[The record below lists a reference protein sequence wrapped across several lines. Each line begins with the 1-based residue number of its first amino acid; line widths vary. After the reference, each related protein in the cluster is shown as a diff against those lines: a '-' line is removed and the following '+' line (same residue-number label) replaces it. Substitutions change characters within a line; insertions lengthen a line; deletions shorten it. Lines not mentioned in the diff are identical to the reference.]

1 MHFGKLDDSPMFRKQ
16 LQALEE
22 SAEALKDRCLK
33 FYKGCRKYTEEL
45 GEAYDDDIAFASALE
60 SFGGGHDDPISVA
73 VGGPVMTK
81 FTIALREIGTYKE
94 ILRSQVEHML
104 SDRLIQFA
112 SIDLQDIK
120 LESIRVPVQDLE
132 ELCEQS
138 EDCMGRLLWLQ
149 DQSSWYLPFTL
160 PLRPDWP
167 HPPSVVMWSIRD
179 AAAIFGTQEDPLRT
193 WTHEMVSGICR
204 GFSVPWEV
212 RRRFDKASLHYD
224 QAREKFLC
232 LKKGTRV
239 DVVSEVE
246 EDLRNARSTF
256 EQARFNL
263 VTALSNIE
271 AKKKFEFLESVSGTM
286 DAHLRYFKQGY
297 ELLLQM
303 EPYIHQVLTYAH
315 QSRERATY
323 EQAALAE
330 RMQEFRRQVEDNN
343 QRSFSDVE
351 ASPSGDGIHTIG
363 RSSHKMIEAVMQ
375 STPRG
380 KRFSSLGMLEED
392 NEEPLERTED
402 AMGRL
407 VWIIAS
413 GSRITYQMGLSCILK
428 NLTGNDL
435 ELIYVGFSRR
445 QNLRV
450 QVQTIKQGYLLKRS
464 SSLRGD
470 WKRRFF
476 VLDSRGMLYYY
487 RKHWGK
493 PTGHSKG
500 QGHSHG
506 SDNTT
511 GLLSR
516 FLSSHQGS
524 PQNDKT
530 VAHHTV
536 NLLTSTIKLDA
547 EQTDL
552 RFCFRIISPSKN
564 YALQA
569 ENAMERMDWIDK
581 ITGVIA
587 SLLNSQASYSH
598 RLPHSPL
605 RSSHQRTGS
614 ESSSLSSSSEFDPT
628 MSEDSGASR
637 LLFSNGRDSGPSRSS
652 FGNSAEQQERPIDVL
667 RQVPG
672 NDVCVDCNAPEPD
685 WASLNLGVLLCIECS
700 GVHRNLGVHISKVRS
715 LTLDVKVWE
724 PSVINVFQSLGN
736 QFCNSVWE
744 ELFLNQDS
752 PTRLSNVD
760 SMTRF
765 DSGHGSGELSFSL
778 KKPDTR
784 DSLLAKERF
793 IFSKYAEKS
802 YVSRTYL
809 EADPASVACRIWDAV
824 QAGNKQL
831 VYRLLVCDD
840 ADVNTMYEHAIE
852 GSRVM
857 LPEPSSNKPTSH
869 AIQVQENFN
878 SPIDGTNFKASGTL
892 QISRNGTSSGSS
904 ESASDDFE
912 LQGATLLYL
921 ACRNGDLGMIELLL
935 QYGAQVNVV
944 NGLGKTPLQQC
955 IATGHSSCA
964 KLLLSRGAHSELVDR
979 GNRIPFQVALD
990 HETGSEASCLS
1001 QRLF

>member
-1 MHFGKLDDSPMFRKQ
+1 MRTLCSAFLSSAKSSCVLVLIDLLHAQTKHLVTHKHPTAGPYITSSSRRNQSVAVRGIFSCTCRIISIIIVIMHFGKLDDSPMFRKQ
-16 LQALEE
+16 LHASEE
-22 SAEALKDRCLK
+22 SADALKDRCLR

-45 GEAYDDDIAFASALE
+45 GEAYDGDIAFASALE

-120 LESIRVPVQDLE
+120 
-132 ELCEQS
+132 
-138 EDCMGRLLWLQ
+138 
-149 DQSSWYLPFTL
+149 
-160 PLRPDWP
+160 
-167 HPPSVVMWSIRD
+167 
-179 AAAIFGTQEDPLRT
+179 
-193 WTHEMVSGICR
+193 
-204 GFSVPWEV
+204 EV

-224 QAREKFLC
+224 QAREKFLS

-330 RMQEFRRQVEDNN
+330 RMQEFRRQMEDNN

-380 KRFSSLGMLEED
+380 K
-392 NEEPLERTED
+392 
-402 AMGRL
+402 
-407 VWIIAS
+407 
-413 GSRITYQMGLSCILK
+413 
-428 NLTGNDL
+428 
-435 ELIYVGFSRR
+435 
-445 QNLRV
+445 
-450 QVQTIKQGYLLKRS
+450 VQTIKQGYLLKRS

-493 PTGHSKG
+493 PTGHNKG
-500 QGHSHG
+500 HGRSHG

-524 PQNDKT
+524 PQNEKT

-637 LLFSNGRDSGPSRSS
+637 LLFSNGRDSGANRSL
-652 FGNSAEQQERPIDVL
+652 GNSAEQQERPIDVL

-672 NDVCVDCNAPEPD
+672 NDVCADCNSPEPD

-744 ELFLNQDS
+744 ERISNEDS
-752 PTRLSNVD
+752 PARLSNVD
-760 SMTRF
+760 SMLRF
-765 DSGHGSGELSFSL
+765 DSGHRSGELSSLL

-784 DSLLAKERF
+784 DSLLCKERY
-793 IFSKYAEKS
+793 IYSKYAEKK
-802 YVSRTYL
+802 YILRADL
-809 EADPASVACRIWDAV
+809 EADPASDACRIWDAV
-824 QAGNKQL
+824 QARNKQL
-831 VYRLLVCDD
+831 VYRLLVCHD
-840 ADVNTMYEHAIE
+840 ADVNTLYEQAME

-857 LPEPSSNKPTSH
+857 LPEPNSNDHILNH
-869 AIQVQENFN
+869 ATQVQENFSSRIEGSN
-878 SPIDGTNFKASGTL
+878 LTVGETL
-892 QISRNGTSSGSS
+892 QMSRNGTSSGSS
-904 ESASDDFE
+904 ESTSDDFE
-912 LQGATLLYL
+912 LQGSTLLYL
-921 ACRNGDLGMIELLL
+921 ACRNGDLGMVELLL

-944 NGLGKTPLQQC
+944 NGWGKTPLQQC
-955 IATGHSSCA
+955 IAYGQSACA
-964 KLLLSRGAHSELVDR
+964 KLLLSRGAHSELADR
-979 GNRIPFQVALD
+979 GIRMPFQTALD
-990 HETGSEASCLS
+990 HETGSEASGLS
-1001 QRLF
+1001 QQLL

>member
-45 GEAYDDDIAFASALE
+45 GEAYDDDIAFANALE

-94 ILRSQVEHML
+94 VLRSQVEHML

-120 LESIRVPVQDLE
+120 
-132 ELCEQS
+132 
-138 EDCMGRLLWLQ
+138 
-149 DQSSWYLPFTL
+149 
-160 PLRPDWP
+160 
-167 HPPSVVMWSIRD
+167 
-179 AAAIFGTQEDPLRT
+179 
-193 WTHEMVSGICR
+193 
-204 GFSVPWEV
+204 EV

-239 DVVSEVE
+239 DVVLEVE

-271 AKKKFEFLESVSGTM
+271 AKKKFEFLESVTGTM

-380 KRFSSLGMLEED
+380 K
-392 NEEPLERTED
+392 
-402 AMGRL
+402 
-407 VWIIAS
+407 
-413 GSRITYQMGLSCILK
+413 
-428 NLTGNDL
+428 
-435 ELIYVGFSRR
+435 
-445 QNLRV
+445 
-450 QVQTIKQGYLLKRS
+450 VQTIKQGYLLKRS

-500 QGHSHG
+500 QGRSHG

-511 GLLSR
+511 GILSR

-530 VAHHTV
+530 VAHNTV

-672 NDVCVDCNAPEPD
+672 NDVCADCNSPEPD
-685 WASLNLGVLLCIECS
+685 WVSLNLGVLLCIECS

-744 ELFLNQDS
+744 ELYLNQDS
-752 PTRLSNVD
+752 PARLSNVD

-765 DSGHGSGELSFSL
+765 DSGHGSGELSFTL

-793 IFSKYAEKS
+793 IYSKYAEKS
-802 YVSRTYL
+802 YVSRTDL

-840 ADVNTMYEHAIE
+840 ADVNTTYEHAIE

-857 LPEPSSNKPTSH
+857 LPEPSSNEPTSH
-869 AIQVQENFN
+869 AIQVPENFN

-944 NGLGKTPLQQC
+944 NGLGKNPLQQC

-979 GNRIPFQVALD
+979 GNRIPFQAALD
-990 HETGSEASCLS
+990 HETGSEASGLS
-1001 QRLF
+1001 QQLF

>member
-1 MHFGKLDDSPMFRKQ
+1 MFRKQ

-45 GEAYDDDIAFASALE
+45 GEAYDGDIAFASALE

-94 ILRSQVEHML
+94 VLRSQVEHML

-120 LESIRVPVQDLE
+120 
-132 ELCEQS
+132 
-138 EDCMGRLLWLQ
+138 
-149 DQSSWYLPFTL
+149 
-160 PLRPDWP
+160 
-167 HPPSVVMWSIRD
+167 
-179 AAAIFGTQEDPLRT
+179 
-193 WTHEMVSGICR
+193 
-204 GFSVPWEV
+204 EV

-224 QAREKFLC
+224 QAREKFLS
-232 LKKGTRV
+232 LKKGTRL
-239 DVVSEVE
+239 DVVSEIE

-271 AKKKFEFLESVSGTM
+271 AKKKFEFLESVTGTM

-330 RMQEFRRQVEDNN
+330 RMQEFRRQMEDNN

-351 ASPSGDGIHTIG
+351 ASQSGDGIHTIG
-363 RSSHKMIEAVMQ
+363 RSSHKLIEAVMQ
-375 STPRG
+375 STSRG
-380 KRFSSLGMLEED
+380 K
-392 NEEPLERTED
+392 
-402 AMGRL
+402 
-407 VWIIAS
+407 
-413 GSRITYQMGLSCILK
+413 
-428 NLTGNDL
+428 
-435 ELIYVGFSRR
+435 
-445 QNLRV
+445 
-450 QVQTIKQGYLLKRS
+450 VQTIKQGYLLKRS

-487 RKHWGK
+487 RKHWCK
-493 PTGHSKG
+493 PTGHHKG
-500 QGHSHG
+500 HGRSHA
-506 SDNTT
+506 SDHNS

-524 PQNDKT
+524 PQNEKT
-530 VAHHTV
+530 IAHHTV

-598 RLPHSPL
+598 RVPQSPL

-628 MSEDSGASR
+628 MSEDSGTSR
-637 LLFSNGRDSGPSRSS
+637 LLFSNGRDSRPSRSS
-652 FGNSAEQQERPIDVL
+652 VGNSAEQQERPLDVL
-667 RQVPG
+667 RRVAG
-672 NDVCVDCNAPEPD
+672 NDVCADCNSLEPD

-724 PSVINVFQSLGN
+724 PSVISLFQSLGN
-736 QFCNSVWE
+736 QFCNTVWE
-744 ELFLNQDS
+744 ELIFDDEDS
-752 PTRLSNVD
+752 PSILSHVNN
-760 SMTRF
+760 THRF
-765 DSGHGSGELSFSL
+765 GSVYGSGELNSSL
-778 KKPDTR
+778 KKPDMR

-793 IFSKYAEKS
+793 IHSKYAEKQ
-802 YVSRTYL
+802 YVSRMDL
-809 EADPASVACRIWDAV
+809 EIDPTSVACRIWDAV
-824 QAGNKQL
+824 QARNTQL
-831 VYRLLVCDD
+831 VYRLLVCHD
-840 ADVNTMYEHAIE
+840 ADVNTIYEQAME
-852 GSRVM
+852 GSTLT
-857 LPEPSSNKPTSH
+857 LPDPSSVKHTPNYAT
-869 AIQVQENFN
+869 QVQEFR
-878 SPIDGTNFKASGTL
+878 SHEGTNFHVDGAL
-892 QISRNGTSSGSS
+892 QLPMNGNSLGSS
-904 ESASDDFE
+904 ASASDDFD
-912 LQGATLLYL
+912 LRGSTLLYL
-921 ACRNGDLGMIELLL
+921 ACHNGDIGMVELLL

-944 NGLGKTPLQQC
+944 NGWGKTPLQQC
-955 IATGHSSCA
+955 IASGQSACA
-964 KLLLSRGAHSELVDR
+964 KLLLARGAHSEVPDR
-979 GNRIPFQVALD
+979 GTRVPLQAALD
-990 HETGSEASCLS
+990 QETGSEVSVLS
-1001 QRLF
+1001 QQHLC